1 MPPSEEN
8 KDMTLTQHAVSCVR
22 RNVKKR
28 RGDGDMQIAFQT
40 DVGMVRKHNEDSGE
54 VFTKGEH
61 FLAVIADGM
70 GGHKAGD
77 IASQEALKV
86 IKAAWVQFEEN
97 MGNFKD
103 WIQNVLRDTN
113 KHIFEFSQVNPETRG
128 MGTTIVAA
136 LGTDKEVTVAHI
148 GDSRCYLYSNG
159 ELKRVTDDHS
169 LVQELVKSGQITE
182 DEAEIHPR
190 RNMIMKAVGTDE
202 TVEAELNVITW
213 KTGDYLLLCSDGLSD
228 KVSFKKI
235 KEALDSSAETVAE
248 KVEKLIA
255 WAKDAGG
262 EDNITAILIQN
273 SSDTEIKGEAKA

>member
-1 MPPSEEN
+1 
-8 KDMTLTQHAVSCVR
+8 MTLTQHAVSCVR

-97 MGNFKD
+97 MGNIKD

-136 LGTDKEVTVAHI
+136 LGTNKEVTVAHI

-248 KVEKLIA
+248 KVEKLIT

>member
-1 MPPSEEN
+1 
-8 KDMTLTQHAVSCVR
+8 MTLTQHAVSCVR

-86 IKAAWVQFEEN
+86 IKEAWVHFEEN
-97 MGNFKD
+97 VGNIKD
-103 WIQNVLRDTN
+103 WIQSVLNDTN
-113 KHIFEFSQVNPETRG
+113 KHIFQFSQVNPETRG

-136 LGTDKEVTVAHI
+136 LGTKNEITVAHI
-148 GDSRCYLYSNG
+148 GDSRCYLYSKG

-213 KTGDYLLLCSDGLSD
+213 NSGDYLLLCSDGLSD

-235 KEALDSSAETVAE
+235 KEALDNSMETVAD

>member
-8 KDMTLTQHAVSCVR
+8 KDMTLMLHAVSCVR

-28 RGDGDMQIAFQT
+28 RGDGKMQIAFQT

-86 IKAAWVQFEEN
+86 MKDAWSQFEEN
-97 MGNFKD
+97 MENVKD
-103 WIQNVLRDTN
+103 WIQNVLKDTN
-113 KHIFEFSQVNPETRG
+113 KHIFDFSQENPETRG
-128 MGTTIVAA
+128 MGTTVVAA
-136 LGTDKEVTVAHI
+136 LGTNKEITVAHI

-202 TVEAELNVITW
+202 TVEAEFNTITW
-213 KTGDYLLLCSDGLSD
+213 HNGDYLLLCSDGLSD
-228 KVSFKKI
+228 KVSSKRLQEVF
-235 KEALDSSAETVAE
+235 EDQMESVTE
-248 KVEKLIA
+248 KVERLIT

-273 SSDTEIKGEAKA
+273 SADTETKGEAIT

>member
-1 MPPSEEN
+1 
-8 KDMTLTQHAVSCVR
+8 
-22 RNVKKR
+22 
-28 RGDGDMQIAFQT
+28 MQIAFQT

-86 IKAAWVQFEEN
+86 IKEAWGQFEEN
-97 MGNFKD
+97 MGNIKD
-103 WIQNVLRDTN
+103 WIQSVLGDAN
-113 KHIFEFSQVNPETRG
+113 KQIFQFSQENPETRG

-136 LGTDKEVTVAHI
+136 LGTNKEVTVAHI
-148 GDSRCYLYSNG
+148 GDSRCYLFSNG

-190 RNMIMKAVGTDE
+190 RNLIMKAVGTDE

-235 KEALDSSAETVAE
+235 KEALDNSMETVAD
-248 KVEKLIA
+248 KVEKLIT

-273 SSDTEIKGEAKA
+273 SSGTETKGEAKA

>member
-1 MPPSEEN
+1 
-8 KDMTLTQHAVSCVR
+8 MTLTQHAVSCVR

-97 MGNFKD
+97 MGNIKD

-136 LGTDKEVTVAHI
+136 LGTNKEVTVAHI

-248 KVEKLIA
+248 KVGKLIT

>member
-1 MPPSEEN
+1 
-8 KDMTLTQHAVSCVR
+8 
-22 RNVKKR
+22 
-28 RGDGDMQIAFQT
+28 MQIAIQT

-77 IASQEALKV
+77 IASQEALTC
-86 IKAAWVQFEEN
+86 IKDAWNQFEEN
-97 MGNFKD
+97 MESIRE

-113 KHIFEFSQVNPETRG
+113 NHIFQFSQENPETRG
-128 MGTTIVAA
+128 MGTTVVAA
-136 LGTDKEVTVAHI
+136 LGNSNEVTVAHI

-202 TVEAELNVITW
+202 TVEAEFNQITW
-213 KTGDYLLLCSDGLSD
+213 NNGDYLLLCSDGLSD
-228 KVSFKKI
+228 KVSFKRI
-235 KEALDSSAETVAE
+235 QEALLNPQESVAE
-248 KVEKLIA
+248 KVETLIT

-273 SSDTEIKGEAKA
+273 RSDTETKGEARA

>member
-1 MPPSEEN
+1 
-8 KDMTLTQHAVSCVR
+8 
-22 RNVKKR
+22 
-28 RGDGDMQIAFQT
+28 MQIAFQT

-86 IKAAWVQFEEN
+86 MKEAWEQFEEN
-97 MGNFKD
+97 MGNVKE
-103 WIQNVLRDTN
+103 WISNVLRDAN
-113 KHIFEFSQVNPETRG
+113 KHIFEFSQGNPETRG

-136 LGTDKEVTVAHI
+136 LGTNHEITIAHI
-148 GDSRCYLYSNG
+148 GDSRCYLFSNG

-202 TVEAELNVITW
+202 TVEAELNEIIW
-213 KTGDYLLLCSDGLSD
+213 NKGDYLLLCSDGLSD
-228 KVSFKKI
+228 KVSFKRI
-235 KEALDSSAETVAE
+235 HEALDNSEETVTE
-248 KVEKLIA
+248 KVEKLIT

-273 SSDTEIKGEAKA
+273 SSDTDTKGEAIT

>member
-1 MPPSEEN
+1 
-8 KDMTLTQHAVSCVR
+8 MTLTQHAVSCVR

-159 ELKRVTDDHS
+159 DLKRVTDDHS

-248 KVEKLIA
+248 KVEKLIT

>member
-1 MPPSEEN
+1 
-8 KDMTLTQHAVSCVR
+8 
-22 RNVKKR
+22 
-28 RGDGDMQIAFQT
+28 MQIAFQT

-86 IKAAWVQFEEN
+86 IKEAWVQFEEN
-97 MGNFKD
+97 IESIKE
-103 WIQNVLRDTN
+103 WLQNVLRDTN
-113 KHIFEFSQVNPETRG
+113 KHIFQFSQENPETRG

-136 LGTDKEVTVAHI
+136 LGTNSEITVAHI
-148 GDSRCYLYSNG
+148 GDSRCYLFSNG

-190 RNMIMKAVGTDE
+190 RNMIMKAVGTDA
-202 TVEAELNVITW
+202 TVEAELNKITW
-213 KTGDYLLLCSDGLSD
+213 EMGDFLLLCSDGLSD
-228 KVSFKKI
+228 KVSFKRI
-235 KEALDSSAETVAE
+235 QEALNNPEDSITD
-248 KVEKLIA
+248 KVERLIT

>member
-1 MPPSEEN
+1 
-8 KDMTLTQHAVSCVR
+8 MTLTRHADSCVQ

-28 RGDGDMQIAFQT
+28 RGDGEMQIAFQT

-86 IKAAWVQFEEN
+86 IKEAWVQFEEN
-97 MGNFKD
+97 MGNIKD
-103 WIQNVLRDTN
+103 WIQSVLGDAN
-113 KHIFEFSQVNPETRG
+113 KQIFQFSQENPETRG

-136 LGTDKEVTVAHI
+136 LGTNKEVTVAHI
-148 GDSRCYLYSNG
+148 GDSRCYLFSNG

-190 RNMIMKAVGTDE
+190 RNLIMKAVGTDE

-235 KEALDSSAETVAE
+235 KEALDNSMETVAD
-248 KVEKLIA
+248 KVEKLIT

-273 SSDTEIKGEAKA
+273 SSGTETKGEAKA

>member
-1 MPPSEEN
+1 
-8 KDMTLTQHAVSCVR
+8 MTLTQHAVSCVR

-136 LGTDKEVTVAHI
+136 LGTNKEVTVAHI

-248 KVEKLIA
+248 KVGKLIT

>member
-1 MPPSEEN
+1 
-8 KDMTLTQHAVSCVR
+8 MTLTQHVVSCVR

-28 RGDGDMQIAFQT
+28 RGDGEMQIAFQT

-77 IASQEALKV
+77 IASQEALSVLKG
-86 IKAAWVQFEEN
+86 AWESFEGS
-97 MGNFKD
+97 MDSVRD
-103 WIQNVLRDTN
+103 WILKVLRDAN
-113 KHIFEFSQVNPETRG
+113 KHIFDYSQQNPETRG

-136 LGTDKEVTVAHI
+136 LGTKSEITVAHI
-148 GDSRCYLYSNG
+148 GDSRCYLYTKG

-202 TVEAELNVITW
+202 TVEAEVNHIVW
-213 KTGDYLLLCSDGLSD
+213 NKGDYLLLCSDGLSD
-228 KVSFKKI
+228 KVSFKRI
-235 KEALDSSAETVAE
+235 QEVLDETDENVND
-248 KVEKLIA
+248 KVEKLIT
-255 WAKDAGG
+255 WAKEAGG

-273 SSDTEIKGEAKA
+273 SSDTDTKGEAIT